1 MMYDRLKQLVLEAE
15 LPSSNS
21 KKQSAKQSASNLP
34 VELGGRGRGTSNLP
48 AELGGRVP
56 TNKQQYAVN
65 TRRYNYDATHKPNDE
80 MGGNPTLRAR
90 LLANLR
96 ASRAARGKSNFDTF
110 SRSQDAIAAYKAKEA
125 EQKKQDAQKKISG
138 ALKSSGA
145 GALVGNAI
153 ARKTGLQ
160 GATIRKAAPGSLV

>member
-15 LPSSNS
+15 LPSRNS
-21 KKQSAKQSASNLP
+21 KKKSASNLP
-34 VELGGRGRGTSNLP
+34 VELGGRGR
-48 AELGGRVP
+48 VP

-65 TRRYNYDATHKPNDE
+65 TKRFLNTPQNSKPSAE
-80 MGGNPTLRAR
+80 MGGNSALRAR

-160 GATIRKAAPGSLV
+160 GATKRKAAPGSLV

>member
-1 MMYDRLKQLVLEAE
+1 MMYDRLKQLVLEA
-15 LPSSNS
+15 
-21 KKQSAKQSASNLP
+21 A
-34 VELGGRGRGTSNLP
+34 LP
-48 AELGGRVP
+48 AELGGRTIP
-56 TNKQQYAVN
+56 NKYKNPLGISTGPN
-65 TRRYNYDATHKPNDE
+65 TKRLLNTPQNSKPAE
-80 MGGNPTLRAR
+80 MGGNSALRAR

-153 ARKTGLQ
+153 AKRTELQ
-160 GATIRKAAPGSLV
+160 GATKRKAAPGSLV

>member
-15 LPSSNS
+15 SPSSNS
-21 KKQSAKQSASNLP
+21 KKQSASNLP
-34 VELGGRGRGTSNLP
+34 VELGGRGTSNLP

-96 ASRAARGKSNFDTF
+96 ASRAARVSSNFDTF
-110 SRSQDAIAAYKAKEA
+110 SRSQDAIADYRAKEA
-125 EQKKQDAQKKISG
+125 EKKKLAAQEKIGG
-138 ALKSSGA
+138 AVKALGA
-145 GALVGNAI
+145 GALVGNALS
-153 ARKTGLQ
+153 KMQNLQ
-160 GATIRKAAPGSLV
+160 GATKRKAAPGSLV

>member
-1 MMYDRLKQLVLEAE
+1 MMYDRLKQLVLEAA
-15 LPSSNS
+15 LP
-21 KKQSAKQSASNLP
+21 A
-34 VELGGRGRGTSNLP
+34 ELGGRGTSNLP

-56 TNKQQYAVN
+56 TNKQQQYAAN
-65 TRRYNYDATHKPNDE
+65 TKRFLNTPQNSTPSAE
-80 MGGNPTLRAR
+80 MGGNSALRAR

-160 GATIRKAAPGSLV
+160 GATKRKAAPGSLV

>member
-1 MMYDRLKQLVLEAE
+1 MYDRLKQLVLEAE

-56 TNKQQYAVN
+56 TNKRQYAAN
-65 TRRYNYDATHKPNDE
+65 TKRFLNTPQNSTPSAE
-80 MGGNPTLRAR
+80 MGGNSALRAR